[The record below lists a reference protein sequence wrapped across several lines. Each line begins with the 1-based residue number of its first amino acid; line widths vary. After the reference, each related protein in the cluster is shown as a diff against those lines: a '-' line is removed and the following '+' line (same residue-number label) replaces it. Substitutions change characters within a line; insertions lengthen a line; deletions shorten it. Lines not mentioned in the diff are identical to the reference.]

1 MPLAPARWFGADAS
15 HPLGKVVRYTGASV
29 VATICSEATF
39 VLLYGPAHVS
49 PGWSSVVAWFA
60 GAVPNF
66 WLSRRWAWQRK
77 GGVSLRRELAPYAV
91 IILATLALA
100 TVTTSAVDALLRH
113 LGTSASVR
121 VTLAAVAF
129 FAVYVVMFGLR
140 FVLLDRLFRRL
151 THHEAETRGEMT

>member
-1 MPLAPARWFGADAS
+1 MPLT
-15 HPLGKVVRYTGASV
+15 KVVRYTGASV

-49 PGWSSVVAWFA
+49 PMWSSTIAWLA

-66 WLSRRWAWQRK
+66 WLSRRWAWQRR

-91 IILATLALA
+91 IIVATLALA

-113 LGTSASVR
+113 LGTSDSVR
-121 VTLAAVAF
+121 VTVAAVAF
-129 FAVYVVMFGLR
+129 FGVYVVMFGLR
-140 FVLLDRLFRRL
+140 FLLLDRLFKRL
-151 THHEAETRGEMT
+151 THHEAEMRGGQDDR